1 MTVFIYVLN
10 LNTHLKSTKYTK
22 LFSNILQL
30 LRLPM
35 MYCQLLQL
43 FIYHTFI
50 KIELMMIISINY
62 INNYDEK
69 MYNLNAIEKTINND
83 NDKL

>member
-1 MTVFIYVLN
+1 MTVFICVLN

-22 LFSNILQL
+22 LFLNILQL
-30 LRLPM
+30 LRLPI

-50 KIELMMIISINY
+50 KIKLIIMIINY

-69 MYNLNAIEKTINND
+69 MYNLNVIEKTINND